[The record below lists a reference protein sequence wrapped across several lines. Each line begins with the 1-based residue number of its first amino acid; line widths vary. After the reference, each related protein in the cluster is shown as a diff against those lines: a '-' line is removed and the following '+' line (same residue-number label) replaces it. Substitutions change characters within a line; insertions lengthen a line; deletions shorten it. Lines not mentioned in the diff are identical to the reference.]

1 MTARLLDTLLR
12 LLAIARQRRDLVAM
26 ILLQQRIRRF
36 GR

>member
-1 MTARLLDTLLR
+1 MTARLLDTLRR
-12 LLAIARQRRDLVAM
+12 LLAIARQRHDLVAT